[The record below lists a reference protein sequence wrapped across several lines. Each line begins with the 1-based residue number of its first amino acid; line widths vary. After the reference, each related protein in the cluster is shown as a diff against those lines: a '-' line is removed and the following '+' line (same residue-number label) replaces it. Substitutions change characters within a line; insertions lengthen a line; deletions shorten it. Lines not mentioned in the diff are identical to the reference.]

1 MASRAPLEDPDTRDI
16 GRAWRELR
24 RAGGRE
30 PLRSYFYGRG
40 GAVLEVGQADTLD
53 LLAERGECRMADL
66 ADAMRVDAS
75 TATRAV
81 DRLEGQA
88 LVERRRLESDGRV
101 VVAALTDAGI
111 VRQREMNAR
120 KLEVLTEVLGEFS
133 GEDRAVL
140 AELLRRFVDAVDRV
154 GAGTISRA

>member
-1 MASRAPLEDPDTRDI
+1 MVGRPPINDPDTRDI

-40 GAVLEVGQADTLD
+40 DDALEVGQADTLD

-75 TATRAV
+75 TATRAI
-81 DRLEGQA
+81 DRLEAQA
-88 LVERRRLESDGRV
+88 LVERRRLETDGRV
-101 VVAALTDAGI
+101 VVARLTDAG
-111 VRQREMNAR
+111 R
-120 KLEVLTEVLGEFS
+120 L
-133 GEDRAVL
+133 DRIPGV
-140 AELLRRFVDAVDRV
+140 
-154 GAGTISRA
+154 